1 MRKIII
7 LLSIALTFLISFSTI
22 FDKKLDL
29 NGDNANYLTYAHNIA
44 AGHGYSA
51 LSYDASYQPVNH
63 FPPAYSFV
71 LSLFMRMGIDSI
83 VFFKVLNGIL
93 MLLVIFIISHIT
105 ARLSG
110 NDWLGLSVGVFL
122 ALSAP
127 MLHFA
132 TMVMSE
138 MNYAFFSALCFLSL
152 WMYADNQDSGTTSQG
167 QGNSGQALTPWY
179 RCPWFY
185 CAILSA
191 VAAYYFR
198 TMAMACIFALLVFY
212 LVRKEWKQALTSL
225 AIAVVAYLPWVLRNK
240 AAGLESRYFGTI
252 MTVNPWRPEQG
263 TISTPAEFVEKV
275 LKNMDETVVKA
286 FTESLFPF
294 VNVNY
299 NETSSW
305 LLISGA
311 LLIIAV
317 MIYGCFVN
325 RKFTWLLFAYFV
337 GNIGLFGLWHGGNG
351 IRYVVP
357 LIPWI
362 VMTFYLGVAGVVRL
376 IKVKVAKPDKSNG
389 KNAKQLDSKGGALQ
403 LLALSLIV
411 LALLEIPSVK
421 LLAQQ
426 NRQAYPPAY
435 KEYFDIAK
443 QMKRHFKGKHV
454 VVACRKP
461 ELFMMYA
468 PDICARRYAFSDKP
482 EEVIRDLE
490 EHNTDYVILD
500 ALGYSSTGLYL
511 YPAIMQNQSRFKPVM
526 QYDNPP
532 TYLLHFER

>member
-1 MRKIII
+1 MKS
-7 LLSIALTFLISFSTI
+7 LSKWLALAAIVITFLVSFNYI

-29 NGDNANYLTYAHNIA
+29 NGDNANYLTYARNIA

-51 LSYDASYQPVNH
+51 LSWDGTYAPVNH

-71 LSLFMRMGIDSI
+71 LSLFMRCGIDNI
-83 VFFKVLNGIL
+83 VFFKWLNGIL
-93 MLLVIFIISHIT
+93 MLLVILIISHLA
-105 ARLSG
+105 ARLAD
-110 NDWLGLSVGVFL
+110 NDWLGLAVGVFL

-138 MNYAFFSALCFLSL
+138 MNYAFFSALTFLCL
-152 WMYADNQDSGTTSQG
+152 WQYTETQEQGAKDN
-167 QGNSGQALTPWY
+167 AVWY
-179 RCPWFY
+179 TNPWFY
-185 CAILSA
+185 GAALSA
-191 VAAYYFR
+191 MAAYYFR
-198 TMAMACIFALLVFY
+198 TMAMALIFAMLIFFLT
-212 LVRKEWKQALTSL
+212 RKEWQQTLATL
-225 AIAVVAYLPWVLRNK
+225 AIAVITYLPWVMRNK

-263 TISTPAEFVEKV
+263 TISTPGEFIEKV
-275 LKNMDETVVKA
+275 IKNIDETVIKA

-305 LLISGA
+305 LAICGA

-317 MIYGCFVN
+317 MIYGCFAN
-325 RKFTWLLFAYFV
+325 RRITWLLFAYFV

-362 VMTFYLGVAGVVRL
+362 VMTFYLGITQLVRL
-376 IKVKVAKPDKSNG
+376 TVKTTHKNDNG
-389 KNAKQLDSKGGALQ
+389 KHKTKTTTFDTAHLRPAALV
-403 LLALSLIV
+403 LIIF
-411 LALLEIPSVK
+411 ALLEINSVK
-421 LLAQQ
+421 ALAQQ
-426 NRQAYPPAY
+426 NRQPYPPAY

-443 QMKRHFKGKHV
+443 QMNKHFKGQHI

-468 PDICARRYAFSDKP
+468 PNICARRYLFSDKP
-482 EEVIRDLE
+482 EEVIADLE
-490 EHNTDYVILD
+490 EHNVDYVILD

-511 YPAIMQNQSRFKPVM
+511 YPAVQQNYQRFPVAM

-532 TYLLHFER
+532 TYLLKFNR

>member
-1 MRKIII
+1 MKRIII
-7 LLSIALTFLISFSTI
+7 LASIVLTFIISYTAI
-22 FDKKLDL
+22 FDRKLDL

-51 LSYDASYQPVNH
+51 LSWDATYQPVNH

-71 LSLFMRMGIDSI
+71 LSLFMRMGIDSL

-93 MLLVIFIISHIT
+93 MLLVIFIISHLT
-105 ARLSG
+105 ARLAD
-110 NDWLGLSVGVFL
+110 NDWLGMAVGVFL
-122 ALSAP
+122 ALCAP

-138 MNYAFFSALCFLSL
+138 MNYAFFSAMCFLCL
-152 WMYADNQDSGTTSQG
+152 WKYAASQE
-167 QGNSGQALTPWY
+167 QEAKSQESVNDVPWY

-185 CAILSA
+185 LAILSA
-191 VAAYYFR
+191 MAAYYFR

-212 LVRKEWKQALTSL
+212 LVRKEWQQALASL
-225 AIAVVAYLPWVLRNK
+225 AIAVLTYLPWVLRNK

-252 MTVNPWRPEQG
+252 MTVNPWRPELG
-263 TISTPAEFVEKV
+263 TISTPAEFFEKV
-275 LKNMDETVVKA
+275 LKNIDETVIKA

-294 VNVNY
+294 INVNY

-305 LLISGA
+305 LAICGA

-325 RKFTWLLFAYFV
+325 RRFTWLLFAYFV

-362 VMTFYLGVAGVVRL
+362 VMTFYLGVTGVVRL
-376 IKVKVAKPDKSNG
+376 ISVKVNVRKQDKQTS
-389 KNAKQLDSKGGALQ
+389 KQRKVMAASVGVPQWAAL
-403 LLALSLIV
+403 LLIV
-411 LALLEIPSVK
+411 LALLQIPSVK
-421 LLAQQ
+421 LLAVQ
-426 NRQAYPPAY
+426 NRQPYPPAY

-461 ELFMMYA
+461 ELFMYYA

-482 EEVIRDLE
+482 EEVIADLE
-490 EHNTDYVILD
+490 EHKVEYVVLD

-511 YPAIMQNQSRFKPVM
+511 YPAIMQNQQRFAPVM

-532 TYLLHFER
+532 TYLLKFQ